1 MLGRLLKLL
10 IIVLFWGAG
19 LNYAYGQ
26 QNDLQD
32 ANTVKA
38 LFVYNFTKYIEW
50 PNLKPG
56 APFIIQVYGDAE
68 MKEGLDKMLKGRK
81 VQDHP
86 IEVRQYSLA
95 DTTPV
100 QINYIPARQYNK
112 AQATLKNTEG
122 NGSLE
127 ITDGLTGKNIPGIN
141 LIKIDEK
148 LKFQL
153 NEQAI
158 RKEGLKISIQ
168 LLDLAVSEED

>member
-1 MLGRLLKLL
+1 M
-10 IIVLFWGAG
+10 VS
-19 LNYAYGQ
+19 
-26 QNDLQD
+26 
-32 ANTVKA
+32 
-38 LFVYNFTKYIEW
+38 
-50 PNLKPG
+50 
-56 APFIIQVYGDAE
+56 
-68 MKEGLDKMLKGRK
+68 KEAK
-81 VQDHP
+81 
-86 IEVRQYSLA
+86 LA
-95 DTTPV
+95 DTTAV
-100 QINYIPARQYNK
+100 LLNYIPARQYNK

-153 NEQAI
+153 NEQAL

>member
-1 MLGRLLKLL
+1 MSGRLLKLL
-10 IIVLFWGAG
+10 ITVLFSGAG
-19 LNYAYGQ
+19 FNYAYCQ

-56 APFIIQVYGDAE
+56 APFIIQVYGDAD
-68 MKEGLDKMLKGRK
+68 MKERLDKMLKGRK

-86 IEVRQYSLA
+86 IVVRQYSPA
-95 DTTPV
+95 DTTAV

-112 AQATLKNTEG
+112 AQAILDSSNGK
-122 NGSLE
+122 GSLE

-141 LIKIDEK
+141 LFKIDEK

-153 NEQAI
+153 NEQAL
-158 RKEGLKISIQ
+158 RKDGLKISTQ